1 MSIISYLRVS
11 TAGQTVEN
19 QRQAIIAAGWTIEKQ
34 FSDEATSGTT
44 KADSRP
50 GWAEC
55 AKYLRDGDTLVVY
68 ALDRL
73 GRSTVDVLS
82 TINGLDERGV
92 RLVILQQQF
101 DTGTP
106 AGKLAL
112 TMFAAF
118 AEFENGIRKARQRE
132 GIARARMDGKKYQGR
147 KPKLTAEQQSEL
159 RQRFDAGENRS
170 ALARAFG
177 IDRVTVHRYCS
188 DASRYRCD
196 VPAQR

>member
-1 MSIISYLRVS
+1 MISYLRVS

-19 QRQAIIAAGWTIEKQ
+19 QRQAIAAAGYEVEKE
-34 FSDEATSGTT
+34 FADKATSGTT
-44 KADSRP
+44 AADSRN
-50 GWAEC
+50 GWAAC
-55 AKYLRDGDTLVVY
+55 AQYLRDGDILVVY

-82 TINGLDERGV
+82 TINALDARGV

-118 AEFENGIRKARQRE
+118 AEFENSIRKARQRE
-132 GIARARMDGKKYQGR
+132 GIARARMDGGKYLGR
-147 KPKLTAEQQSEL
+147 KPKLTIEQRAEL
-159 RQRFDAGENRS
+159 KQRFHAGENRS
-170 ALARAFG
+170 QLARDFR

-188 DASRYRCD
+188 RSDT
-196 VPAQR
+196 

>member
-1 MSIISYLRVS
+1 MSVTISYLRVS

-19 QRQAIIAAGWTIEKQ
+19 QRQAIAAAGYKVDRE
-34 FSDEATSGTT
+34 FADAATSGSTA
-44 KADSRP
+44 ADSRS
-50 GWAEC
+50 GWVAC
-55 AKYLRDGDTLVVY
+55 SQYLRDGDMLVVY

-82 TINGLDERGV
+82 TINALDDKGV
-92 RLVILQQQF
+92 RLVILQQSF

-132 GIARARMDGKKYQGR
+132 GIARARTEGRYQGR
-147 KPKLTAEQQSEL
+147 RPKLTLS
-159 RQRFDAGENRS
+159 NRS
-170 ALARAFG
+170 NSG
-177 IDRVTVHRYCS
+177 G
-188 DASRYRCD
+188 ASRRART
-196 VPAQR
+196 VAS

>member
-1 MSIISYLRVS
+1 MSFISYLRVS

-19 QRQAIIAAGWTIEKQ
+19 QRRAIAVSGYEIEKE
-34 FSDEATSGTT
+34 FTDHATSGATS
-44 KADSRP
+44 ASSRT

-55 AKYLRDGDTLVVY
+55 ARYLRDGDTLVVY

-82 TINGLDERGV
+82 TINALDARGV
-92 RLVILQQQF
+92 RLVILQQHF

-118 AEFENGIRKARQRE
+118 AEFENSIRKARQRE
-132 GIARARMDGKKYQGR
+132 GIARARMEGGKYPGR
-147 KPKLTAEQQSEL
+147 KPKLTAEQQTAL
-159 RQRFDAGENRS
+159 RLRFDGGENRS
-170 ALARAFG
+170 QLARDFG
-177 IDRVTVHRYCS
+177 IDRVTVHSYCS
-188 DASRYRCD
+188 GEVR
-196 VPAQR
+196 

>member
-1 MSIISYLRVS
+1 MSVISYLRVS

-19 QRQAIIAAGWTIEKQ
+19 QRQAIAAAGWAIEKE
-34 FSDEATSGTT
+34 FADEATSGTT
-44 KADSRP
+44 AADSRS
-50 GWAEC
+50 GWAAC
-55 AKYLRDGDTLVVY
+55 AQYLRDGDTLVVY

-73 GRSTVDVLS
+73 GRSTVDVLL
-82 TINGLDERGV
+82 TINTLDSRGV

-118 AEFENGIRKARQRE
+118 AELENGIRKARQRE
-132 GIARARMDGKKYQGR
+132 GIARARLEGGKYHGR
-147 KPKLTAEQQSEL
+147 KPKLTAEQQTDL

-170 ALARAFG
+170 QLARDFG

-188 DASRYRCD
+188 DTGG
-196 VPAQR
+196 

>member
-1 MSIISYLRVS
+1 MSGVISYLRVS

-19 QRQAIIAAGWTIEKQ
+19 QRQAIAAAGYEVEKE
-34 FSDEATSGTT
+34 FADEATSGTVA
-44 KADSRP
+44 ADSRS
-50 GWAEC
+50 GWVAC
-55 AKYLRDGDTLVVY
+55 AQYLRDGDTLVVY

-82 TINGLDERGV
+82 TINALDTRGV

-118 AEFENGIRKARQRE
+118 AEFENSIRKARQRE
-132 GIARARMDGKKYQGR
+132 GIARARMEGGKYLGR
-147 KPKLTAEQQSEL
+147 KPKLTEAQQVEL
-159 RQRFDAGENRS
+159 KLRFDAGENRS
-170 ALARAFG
+170 QLARDFG
-177 IDRVTVHRYCS
+177 IDRVTVHRYCV
-188 DASRYRCD
+188 A
-196 VPAQR
+196 